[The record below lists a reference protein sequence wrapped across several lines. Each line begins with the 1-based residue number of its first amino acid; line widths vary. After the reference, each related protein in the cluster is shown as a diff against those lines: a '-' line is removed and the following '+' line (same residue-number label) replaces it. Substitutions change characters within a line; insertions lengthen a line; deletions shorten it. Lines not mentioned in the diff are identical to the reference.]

1 MTMEDAKNGKKE
13 VNIKPINVWKL
24 CVHIIVMLLLIGVLI
39 YLCMTSVIRYS
50 RWPIYTETNT
60 VPQNESKFPAMTFC
74 ALSNGYKED
83 VLKVSL

>member
-13 VNIKPINVWKL
+13 ANIKPINVWKL

-39 YLCMTSVIRYS
+39 YLCVSSVIRYG

-74 ALSNGYKED
+74 ALSNSYKED
-83 VLKVSL
+83 VLKVSI